1 MIHFMRKIRQI
12 LRSSSGENR
21 PEKARETFLLL
32 LFFQMLK
39 YHILGVLDPELS
51 QRTSASPGS
60 EGRL

>member
-1 MIHFMRKIRQI
+1 
-12 LRSSSGENR
+12 
-21 PEKARETFLLL
+21 
-32 LFFQMLK
+32 MLK